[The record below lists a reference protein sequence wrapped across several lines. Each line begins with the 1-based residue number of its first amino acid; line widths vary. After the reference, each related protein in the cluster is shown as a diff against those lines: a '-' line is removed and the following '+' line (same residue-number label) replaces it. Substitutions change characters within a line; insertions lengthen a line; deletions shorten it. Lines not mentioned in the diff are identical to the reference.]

1 MNWYLITILGNVVC
15 RLRVLPTYILIIC
28 IVFITGCT
36 GQPSPSK
43 LNDNELTLN
52 IGYFSEQQFENRYSS
67 LLSIEYPKLNYNVI
81 STRDFITEKKSVQ
94 EWAAENAVDLIYL
107 PPVYLQSLA
116 KNELLQELD
125 PYIQKNSFSLDT
137 FVPSAVELMRQ
148 YGDGELYGLAP
159 TFYSRALVYNSR
171 LFDQYG
177 VPYPKDQMTWE
188 EIIDL
193 AHQFPKGL
201 ALSYPS
207 TAHFLINVG
216 QTENLQAYSEDTN
229 QITLDSSSWANL
241 LELTLEPLR
250 TGNIAIHDS
259 NDNLFL
265 TGEYAMGIITYEE
278 LIQLEQQGSD
288 LEWKLVTMPTHP
300 SEPDSSHHY
309 VLDGMWAIPASSTE
323 SDAAWELIRFFM
335 SDQTAKW
342 SYRSVYGFSSL
353 TAYTFMGQSTEN
365 IEAFYKLRPAYR
377 TSPVPS
383 TIYELLNEA
392 IEQVITG
399 NATVEQALAEV
410 AKKEIQ

>member
-1 MNWYLITILGNVVC
+1 M
-15 RLRVLPTYILIIC
+15 RVRTTYILIIC
-28 IVFITGCT
+28 LFFITGCT
-36 GQPSPSK
+36 GQPSPSE
-43 LNDNELTLN
+43 LNDSELTLN
-52 IGYFSEQQFENRYSS
+52 IGYFSEKQFENRYSS

-81 STRDFITEKKSVQ
+81 PTSDLITERISVQ
-94 EWAAENAVDLIYL
+94 EWTADNAVDLIYL
-107 PPVYLQSLA
+107 PPAYLQSLE
-116 KNELLQELD
+116 NNGFLQELD
-125 PYIQKNSFSLDT
+125 PYIQKTSFSLDT
-137 FVPSAVELMRQ
+137 FVPSAVELMKQ
-148 YGDGELYGLAP
+148 YGDGKLYGLAP

-193 AHQFPKGL
+193 ARQFPKGL
-201 ALSYPS
+201 THSYPS
-207 TAHFLINVG
+207 NAHFLINVG
-216 QTENLQAYSEDTN
+216 QTENLQAYNEDTK

-250 TGNIAIHDS
+250 TGNIALHDL

-278 LIQLEQQGSD
+278 LIQLEQQGSE

-309 VLDGMWAIPASSTE
+309 VLDGMWAIPASSTQ

-353 TAYTFMGQSTEN
+353 TAYTSMGQSTSD

-377 TSPVPS
+377 TSPVLS

-392 IEQVITG
+392 IELTITG
-399 NATVEQALAEV
+399 NATAEQALAEY
-410 AKKEIQ
+410 AQDYASDSW